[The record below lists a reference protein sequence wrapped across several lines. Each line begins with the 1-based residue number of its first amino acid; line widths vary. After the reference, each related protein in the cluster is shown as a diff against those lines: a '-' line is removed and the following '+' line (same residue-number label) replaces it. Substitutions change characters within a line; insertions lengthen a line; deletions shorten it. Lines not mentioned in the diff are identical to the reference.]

1 MKKNRLLGKGLVIGI
16 VFLLIFLSSPITS
29 ATTDSYDNKLVIIV
43 GKCNTVYGPF
53 LWRLGLYIPIF
64 KKDITIVSN
73 GEEGEAIS
81 VFVSPPGM
89 AVYYSKK
96 NVRISLQDARGIFF
110 WSEKSPFFNN
120 TPPFLLISCKAEKI
134 FITT

>member
-1 MKKNRLLGKGLVIGI
+1 MKKNKLLGKALVVGI

-29 ATTDSYDNKLVIIV
+29 ATTDSFEDKLVIIV

-53 LWRLGLYIPIF
+53 LWRLGLYIPIL

-81 VFVSPPGM
+81 IFVAPPGM
-89 AVYYSKK
+89 AIYYSKN
-96 NVRISLQDARGIFF
+96 NVRISLQDARGIFY
-110 WSEKSPFFNN
+110 WTGNSPFFNN

>member
-1 MKKNRLLGKGLVIGI
+1 MKKKYLLGKGLVIGI
-16 VFLLIFLSSPITS
+16 VFLLIFLSSPVTS
-29 ATTDSYDNKLVIIV
+29 ATTDRYDNKLVIIV

-53 LWRLGLYIPIF
+53 LWRLGLYVPIL

-81 VFVSPPGM
+81 ILVAPPEM

-96 NVRISLQDARGIFF
+96 NVRVNLQDAKGIFF
-110 WSEKSPFFNN
+110 WTGKSPFFNN
-120 TPPFLLISCKAEKI
+120 TPPFLLISCKAERI
-134 FITT
+134 LITI